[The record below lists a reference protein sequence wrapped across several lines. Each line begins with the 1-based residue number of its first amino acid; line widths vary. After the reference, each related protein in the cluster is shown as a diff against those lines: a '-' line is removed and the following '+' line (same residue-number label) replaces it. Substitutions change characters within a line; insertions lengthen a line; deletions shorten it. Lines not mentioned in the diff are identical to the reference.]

1 MIKKVLTTLITNL
14 EIYKKNAE
22 VRKNLA
28 KPESKEFYHCEGEIH
43 ALMHAINSV
52 TIALTLFK

>member
-28 KPESKEFYHCEGEIH
+28 KPE
-43 ALMHAINSV
+43 
-52 TIALTLFK
+52 